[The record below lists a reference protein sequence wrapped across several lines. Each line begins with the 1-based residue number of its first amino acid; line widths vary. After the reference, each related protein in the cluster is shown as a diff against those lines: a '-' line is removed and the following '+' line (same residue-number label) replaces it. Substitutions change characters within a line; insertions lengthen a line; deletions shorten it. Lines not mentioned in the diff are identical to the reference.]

1 MLKMALL
8 DYAINEKCYRVDG
21 GRGIC
26 PLFSSPSRG
35 IWQLKS
41 PHPPEFAIEGQKN
54 ANARVHLCRWP
65 EEKGHN
71 IDSIYLK
78 LWERNHCNHRD
89 YQNLARNGAESFD
102 ANSKLIK
109 SMARDQKRDQPALV
123 FYSLFGN
130 DVCTCE
136 ADLHN
141 MTTPEEMYK
150 NVMETLRSLDK
161 RLPNGSHVI
170 LLSLVDGR
178 FIYETVHN
186 HIHPVGEL
194 RGDLTYENVFN
205 FLNCLQISPCFG
217 WLNSNETIRNETSE
231 RAAQLSEVLKFVAK
245 TTKFEN
251 FDVTFLNLSL
261 EELIEVNIEMF

>member
-1 MLKMALL
+1 MTLL
-8 DYAINEKCYRVDG
+8 DYAINEKFYRVDG
-21 GRGIC
+21 GRGIYS
-26 PLFSSPSRG
+26 LFSSPPRG

-41 PHPPEFAIEGQKN
+41 PQPREFAIQSQKN
-54 ANARVHLCRWP
+54 AYARGSLFCRWP
-65 EEKGHN
+65 EEKGHD

-89 YQNLARNGAESFD
+89 YQNLARNGAASFD
-102 ANSKLIK
+102 ANLLIK

-123 FYSLFGN
+123 FYAFFAN

-141 MTTPEEMYK
+141 MTTPEEMHK

-178 FIYETVHN
+178 FIYETVHK

-194 RGDLTYENVFN
+194 RGDLTYENLFN

-217 WLNSNETIRNETSE
+217 WLNSNATIRNETSE
-231 RAAQLSEVLKFVAK
+231 RAARLSEVLKFVAK

-251 FDVTFLNLSL
+251 FDVNFLNLSL